1 MGGFAS
7 KQWSEMNEVNDAQE
21 EAEKELK
28 TASHKK
34 SLKDKFRTRILRSDP
49 RSASDDVNRT
59 PIAVERPCDTPVKT
73 QLEDPRSPGVV
84 LGGEVVLERTPL
96 LVMQKSE
103 DGTPIRGA
111 VPPPFSLP
119 STPAS
124 DSTIN
129 DSPLVQSKALV
140 TSTPATI
147 PLVQKPRVGDQPV
160 NLLQERLKEAAIA
173 AMKNTAEKEE
183 TAAAASDI
191 ESSSHND
198 SSLLI

>member
-1 MGGFAS
+1 
-7 KQWSEMNEVNDAQE
+7 MNEVNDAQE

-28 TASHKK
+28 TSSQKK
-34 SLKDKFRTRILRSDP
+34 SLKDRFRTRILRSDP

-59 PIAVERPCDTPVKT
+59 PIAVERPCETPVKT

-96 LVMQKSE
+96 LVMHKSD

-119 STPAS
+119 STPSS
-124 DSTIN
+124 DTTTN
-129 DSPLVQSKALV
+129 DSPLLKSKSLV

-147 PLVQKPRVGDQPV
+147 PLIQKPRLGDQPV
-160 NLLQERLKEAAIA
+160 NLLQERLREAAIA
-173 AMKNTAEKEE
+173 AMKDTAEKDE

-191 ESSSHND
+191 ESSHND